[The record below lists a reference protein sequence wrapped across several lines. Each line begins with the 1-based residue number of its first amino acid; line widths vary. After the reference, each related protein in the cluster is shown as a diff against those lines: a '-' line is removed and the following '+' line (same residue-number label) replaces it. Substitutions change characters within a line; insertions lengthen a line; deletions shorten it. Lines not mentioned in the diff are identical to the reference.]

1 MAANKKPTV
10 LKKPL
15 RVHIECKT
23 AAGYRWMRQNIR
35 EGVPPIGDIDGH
47 VLVVSRPDR
56 FHAMLDAAECKIT
69 ETLAGAQRRRRR
81 RR

>member
-1 MAANKKPTV
+1 MATKKLV

-23 AAGYRWMRQNIR
+23 SAGYRWMRQNIR
-35 EGVPPIGDIDGH
+35 EGVPPIGDLDGQ

-56 FHAMLDAAECKIT
+56 FRDMLDAAECRII
-69 ETLAGAQRRRRR
+69 ETLKGARRRRR